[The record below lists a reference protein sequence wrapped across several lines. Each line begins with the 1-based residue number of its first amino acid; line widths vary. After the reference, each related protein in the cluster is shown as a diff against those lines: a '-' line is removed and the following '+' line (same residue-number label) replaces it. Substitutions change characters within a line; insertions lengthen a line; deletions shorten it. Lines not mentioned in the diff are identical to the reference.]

1 MPPGTPTGT
10 RATVARGSPPNPATT
25 STPRA
30 SADGPLDDRGL
41 EASPHAQRVERS
53 AQCPRRVAVGGLQ
66 RGDAAEHVAAA
77 RPAGCPPRT
86 VLENGGAPMEE
97 RSDDGAGLRTTSS
110 DRPCRPKTSR
120 RSGRPKHRSAHP
132 APPAAARAE
141 VDAVGELGAG
151 GGGGRD
157 ADDEPPLRLEVDE
170 ARLRREHADVSG
182 LRASDRARGDRV
194 SVGRT
199 REWRLRPSITLTRPE

>member
-10 RATVARGSPPNPATT
+10 RATVARGSPPNAATT

-110 DRPCRPKTSR
+110 DRPCRPLTSR
-120 RSGRPKHRSAHP
+120 RSGRPMHRCAHP
-132 APPAAARAE
+132 ARRPRPEPKSTRSANSLPAA
-141 VDAVGELGAG
+141 GAAAT
-151 GGGGRD
+151 RTTN
-157 ADDEPPLRLEVDE
+157 
-170 ARLRREHADVSG
+170 RRC
-182 LRASDRARGDRV
+182 ASR
-194 SVGRT
+194 SM
-199 REWRLRPSITLTRPE
+199 RPVFAASTPM